1 MMQNLCAG
9 VTYQIEEEESTTEER
24 LPSVAT
30 RQHVWPYTERQ
41 AALASSY
48 FGCLPNEIL
57 VRMFRS
63 LPVYDL
69 INVGL
74 VCRTF
79 KMVAD
84 LEEVWKHRR
93 RSKFHH
99 VYYKTFEHSLAHCFR
114 FLRHILAL
122 VNEKDNIKI

>member
-1 MMQNLCAG
+1 MMQKLCAD

-24 LPSVAT
+24 LPSVAP
-30 RQHVWPYTERQ
+30 RRHVWPYTECQ
-41 AALASSY
+41 EALASSD
-48 FGCLPNEIL
+48 FGRLPNEIL
-57 VRMFRS
+57 VRLFCY

-69 INVGL
+69 INVGR

-93 RSKFHH
+93 RSKFYR
-99 VYYKTFEHSLAHCFR
+99 VYCKTFEHSLAHCFR
-114 FLRHILAL
+114 FLRHVLAL
-122 VNEKDNIKI
+122 VNEKDNIRI

>member
-1 MMQNLCAG
+1 MMQNLCED
-9 VTYQIEEEESTTEER
+9 VTNQIEEEESTTEER
-24 LPSVAT
+24 LPSVT
-30 RQHVWPYTERQ
+30 PRRHVWPYTERQ
-41 AALASSY
+41 EALASSY
-48 FGCLPNEIL
+48 FGGLPNEIL
-57 VRMFRS
+57 VRLFCY

-69 INVGL
+69 ISVGL

-93 RSKFHH
+93 RSKFHR
-99 VYYKTFEHSLAHCFR
+99 VYCQTFEHSFAHCFR

-122 VNEKDNIKI
+122 VNEKDNIRI

>member
-1 MMQNLCAG
+1 MEELCAD
-9 VTYQIEEEESTTEER
+9 VTYQIEEEEESTTEES

-41 AALASSY
+41 EALASSY
-48 FGCLPNEIL
+48 FGRLPTEIL
-57 VRMFRS
+57 VRLFCS

-84 LEEVWKHRR
+84 LEEVWKNKR
-93 RSKFHH
+93 RSKFHR
-99 VYYKTFEHSLAHCFR
+99 VYYKTFENSVAQCF
-114 FLRHILAL
+114 
-122 VNEKDNIKI
+122 